1 MPALDRQ
8 CYTSTCGKVMAA
20 VAIITQLLRWKIKI
34 TLSALSLMYMF
45 KDERYITTLPVN
57 MKFE

>member
-8 CYTSTCGKVMAA
+8 WYTSTCGGKVMAA

-34 TLSALSLMYMF
+34 TLSALSLM
-45 KDERYITTLPVN
+45 
-57 MKFE
+57 